1 MDTPA
6 LQVTPQ
12 TLPLPAANTL
22 THNIH
27 LGGGVA
33 GGRWEALAALP
44 LSETF
49 HLVGFR
55 GNPEA
60 PRPPLGNLGLLKL
73 NPNRQV

>member
-6 LQVTPQ
+6 LQVTLQ
-12 TLPLPAANTL
+12 TLPLPATNTL
-22 THNIH
+22 TRDIR
-27 LGGGVA
+27 LGGGMV
-33 GGRWEALAALP
+33 GGGWEALAALP

-60 PRPPLGNLGLLKL
+60 SRPPSGNLGLLKL